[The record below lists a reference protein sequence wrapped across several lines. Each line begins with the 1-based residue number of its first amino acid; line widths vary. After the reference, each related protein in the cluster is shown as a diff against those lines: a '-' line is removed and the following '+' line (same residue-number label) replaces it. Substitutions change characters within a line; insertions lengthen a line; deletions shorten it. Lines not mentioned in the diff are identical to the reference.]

1 MSSRHGDSFLDVS
14 VSKLSLVSQSRSM
27 KSIAAFKLSYT
38 VSLPIFRS
46 TGIYRKL
53 LAEFRKC
60 NNRRLLHFRNKQE
73 PSTNGFASSIQV
85 PLELYITV
93 RLEHSHFSKI
103 SSSLCA
109 VEMFKFFSVVFAEF
123 YWTTFATTAKII
135 VSCSE
140 SINFEVYAHFL
151 WKILTVDSTSSN
163 TISSILRPSNKLIK
177 NVRQVGSASNDC
189 LDMESC
195 LVLPRRHTRRRQS

>member
-1 MSSRHGDSFLDVS
+1 MSTIVDYCISET
-14 VSKLSLVSQSRSM
+14 SKN
-27 KSIAAFKLSYT
+27 
-38 VSLPIFRS
+38 LPQMA
-46 TGIYRKL
+46 L
-53 LAEFRKC
+53 LPAYKYLWNF
-60 NNRRLLHFRNKQE
+60 
-73 PSTNGFASSIQV
+73 I
-85 PLELYITV
+85 LYITV

-103 SSSLCA
+103 SSSPCA

-195 LVLPRRHTRRRQS
+195 LVLPRRHTRRRQSWRIHAKRYLQVWNMLQPHKLRCQHFVCRHLRLRWTVAIRWNTRL

>member
-1 MSSRHGDSFLDVS
+1 
-14 VSKLSLVSQSRSM
+14 M
-27 KSIAAFKLSYT
+27 KSIAFKLSYT

-53 LAEFRKC
+53 LAEFRQC
-60 NNRRLLHFRNKQE
+60 Q
-73 PSTNGFASSIQV
+73 PSSIIAFPKQARIKNL
-85 PLELYITV
+85 PQMALLPAYKYLWNFILYITV

-103 SSSLCA
+103 SSSPCA
-109 VEMFKFFSVVFAEF
+109 VEMFKFFSVFFAEF